1 MPPLKAKIKD
11 ELQKIC
17 DGAILLLR
25 EYLIPHSTD
34 TETTVVYKK
43 MMADHHRY
51 LAAITHGE
59 AKSRATVDARLTYR
73 DAATTARAGLPSH
86 SNIRRGMEIHRYQ
99 RERSRSH
106 SRSSDESDV

>member
-1 MPPLKAKIKD
+1 MTYSTVHSVELLRDDDPHWTSCEGGASAPPLKAKIKD

-17 DGAILLLR
+17 DGAIQLLR

-59 AKSRATVDARLTYR
+59 AKSRATVDAGLTYR
-73 DAATTARAGLPSH
+73 DAATTARAGLPP
-86 SNIRRGMEIHRYQ
+86 N
-99 RERSRSH
+99 
-106 SRSSDESDV
+106 ES